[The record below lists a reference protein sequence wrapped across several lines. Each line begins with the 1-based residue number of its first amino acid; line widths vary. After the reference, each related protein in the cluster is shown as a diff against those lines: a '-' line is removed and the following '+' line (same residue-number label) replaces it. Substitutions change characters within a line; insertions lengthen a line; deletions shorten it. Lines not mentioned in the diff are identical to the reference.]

1 MGQVTWNLVVSTLV
15 FVLRLRLSLNLSF
28 SRASSGL
35 KLHVQNLRTLALN
48 LGSHTTAPLA
58 SIGVSLNYGTFTTLN
73 VSQGVNTIFGG
84 SAALQLEGSD
94 SVVRLNVE
102 GWQDNRIN
110 LESISLNSVRISFKL
125 AVLVEQGKLTQT

>member
-1 MGQVTWNLVVSTLV
+1 MVNTLIE
-15 FVLRLRLSLNLSF
+15 FFLSLSLKLSF

-48 LGSHTTAPLA
+48 LGPHTTAPLA

-73 VSQGVNTIFGG
+73 VSQGVNNIFGA
-84 SAALQLEGSD
+84 SELEGLD

-110 LESISLNSVRISFKL
+110 LESISLNSVRIIQ
-125 AVLVEQGKLTQT
+125 AHDVH